1 MNGCGRGGC
10 SAPVRQA
17 AMLLA
22 GPPAGSGERRRS
34 GSSPCGVG
42 SRSPR
47 PEMGPGRRLRS
58 FGACRAPVHPRCR
71 RRGDSARRLGRRTPG
86 TCAALVRALL
96 SVGYQLAASVEQE
109 TTGRLATVRLVSSV
123 ADAGDV
129 IVDVLFASSGIEAEI
144 VAGAEP
150 LEILEGFTVP
160 VASTGH
166 LIALKLLSRDDETP
180 PQDLADLHA
189 LLATAMSED
198 IELAR
203 VSVGLIADRGFDRGR
218 DLKTALEDALRRRTG
233 G

>member
-1 MNGCGRGGC
+1 MNVVEAALRRAASDLDRHARKWALVGGFAV
-10 SAPVRQA
+10 SARA
-17 AMLLA
+17 
-22 GPPAGSGERRRS
+22 E
-34 GSSPCGVG
+34 
-42 SRSPR
+42 PR
-47 PEMGPGRRLRS
+47 FTRDVDVAVTVPD
-58 FGACRAPVHPRCR
+58 
-71 RRGDSARRLGRRTPG
+71 DSA
-86 TCAALVRALL
+86 AEHLVRALL

-166 LIALKLLSRDDETP
+166 LIALKLLSRDDETR

-203 VSVGLIADRGFDRGR
+203 VSVGLIADRAFDRGR